1 MATMRV
7 QNEMKKLIHMLL
19 TVLLITLLPSL
30 SWSTDDDDLVV
41 RPDGLYYLKFT
52 DVPFTGKVTGQTQ
65 GSYKNSIREGYFVE
79 YHDNGQLKE
88 KGSYK
93 NGIREGDFV
102 EYHDNGQIRWKGNWK
117 NGEPEGDWVYYDENG
132 KKRDL

>member
-1 MATMRV
+1 MRV

-65 GSYKNSIREGYFVE
+65 GSYKN
-79 YHDNGQLKE
+79 
-88 KGSYK
+88 
-93 NGIREGDFV
+93 GIREGDFV